1 MNRYVKEAA
10 LGLAVFFLTM
20 MVEFVVS
27 VPFNAHDYT
36 VEFLVA
42 SVAILAVT
50 YGVALALRTPTLR
63 DGLVRGGIWLAV
75 TLVLRLL
82 LSVGN
87 EAVNILGVPTFYL
100 LLAAVVA
107 GPALAGWRTE
117 RGERAV
123 AAS

>member
-1 MNRYVKEAA
+1 MQPAA
-10 LGLAVFFLTM
+10 
-20 MVEFVVS
+20 
-27 VPFNAHDYT
+27 P
-36 VEFLVA
+36 
-42 SVAILAVT
+42 
-50 YGVALALRTPTLR
+50 
-63 DGLVRGGIWLAV
+63 
-75 TLVLRLL
+75 RLK
-82 LSVGN
+82 VGN